1 MLGPRQVNA
10 ETAIS
15 EQIMFLGP
23 GQSSLDPALRRAALA
38 GSWDCPPVT
47 MHAMAFLRL

>member
-1 MLGPRQVNA
+1 MLEPRQVNA
-10 ETAIS
+10 

-47 MHAMAFLRL
+47 MHAVGMQGSSV